1 MTDEAPPRTRRELM
15 LTPVGAIATG
25 KVLSTLAVWTTNIA
39 GAILVFELTGSALIV
54 GLVSVLQFTPQL
66 VLTPLTGARADRADR
81 LGQLI
86 VGTGVTSLGSL
97 LLLTWSLTLGFSI
110 ERDAYVVVLAA
121 GLVGTGFSIAGPA
134 QSALLPSLV
143 RRSELA
149 DALSLSTL
157 PIVVARSLGPAFGA
171 TLYLTAGATVTFTV
185 AVLLHMGFL
194 TALGVLRSRLH
205 VALRVDASGADRR
218 VRAGL
223 AYLRRS
229 PRTLVQILGVGII
242 GVAVD
247 PVTTLTPSLTA
258 ELGAPSGFV
267 GTLASAF
274 GLGAAAGYVV
284 LSRVRLRVG
293 IMRLG
298 AVGLAIMGAGMLLV
312 ALAPVPSLAVAG
324 IATSGAGMTFALN
337 AFTTLVQADVPDA
350 LRGRVMA
357 LWSMAFLGS
366 RPITALLTGT
376 LTDTV
381 GVRVA
386 LALSAS
392 IVLTGAFATRAA
404 RMQRLPVAS
413 VV

>member
-15 LTPVGAIATG
+15 RTPVGAIATG
-25 KVLSTLAVWTTNIA
+25 KVLSTLAVWTTNVA
-39 GAILVFELTGSALIV
+39 GAILVFQLTGSALVV

-66 VLTPLTGARADRADR
+66 ILTPLFGARADRSDR
-81 LGQLI
+81 FAQLI
-86 VGTGVTSLGSL
+86 VGTVVTALGSL
-97 LLLTWSLTLGFSI
+97 LLVAWALQVGFSV

-149 DALSLSTL
+149 DALALSSL
-157 PIVVARSLGPAFGA
+157 PIIVARSIGPAFGA
-171 TLYLTAGATVTFTV
+171 TLYLAAGATVTFSV
-185 AVLLHMGFL
+185 ALLLHVAFL
-194 TALGVLRSRLH
+194 TALGVLRR
-205 VALRVDASGADRR
+205 RVHLAPRDRSPSADRR
-218 VRAGL
+218 VRAGI

-247 PVTTLTPSLTA
+247 PVTTLTPSLAA
-258 ELGAPSGFV
+258 ELGASSGFV

-274 GLGAAAGYVV
+274 GLGAAVGFVL
-284 LSRVRLRVG
+284 LSRVRLRIG
-293 IMRLG
+293 LMRLG
-298 AVGLAIMGAGMLLV
+298 AVGLAVMGTGMMLV
-312 ALAPVPSLAVAG
+312 ALAPLPWLAVAG

-337 AFTTLVQADVPDA
+337 SFTTLVQADVPDA

-357 LWSMAFLGS
+357 LWAMAFLGS
-366 RPITALLTGT
+366 RPVTALLTGT
-376 LTDTV
+376 LTDLV

-386 LALSAS
+386 LALSAAV
-392 IVLTGAFATRAA
+392 VLAGAAATRAA
-404 RMQRLPVAS
+404 RMERLPVGTED
-413 VV
+413 